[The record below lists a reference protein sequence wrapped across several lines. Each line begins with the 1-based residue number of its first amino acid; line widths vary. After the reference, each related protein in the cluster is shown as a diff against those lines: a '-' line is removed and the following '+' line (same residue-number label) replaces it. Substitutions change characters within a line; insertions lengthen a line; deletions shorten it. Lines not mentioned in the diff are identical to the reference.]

1 MFRHWKIPPQ
11 PAIILNMDKILVVNH
26 DRKEGTSLAERL
38 RQEGYL
44 VIVAAN
50 ETEALDIIH
59 TKDFQRNSEHGGTE
73 ALPAPAGSMMV
84 DFIHQPDFAFGP
96 FRLVFTRVQLLKEGR
111 PIPLSYMECK
121 LLMYLVI
128 HRDTIVSTH
137 DLMRMVWG
145 YGEAVSSGTIYTHV
159 SWLRK
164 KLKTPQMPGGYI
176 STVRNMGYIF
186 SEAQ

>member
-1 MFRHWKIPPQ
+1 
-11 PAIILNMDKILVVNH
+11 MDKILVVNH
-26 DRKEGTSLAERL
+26 DRTEAASLAERL

-44 VIVAAN
+44 VMVAAD
-50 ETEALDIIH
+50 ETEALDMIH
-59 TKDFQRNSEHGGTE
+59 ARDFRRDSERGETE
-73 ALPAPAGSMMV
+73 PAAAGNMMV
-84 DFIHQPDFAFGP
+84 DFTRQPDFDFGP
-96 FRLVFTRVQLLKEGR
+96 FRLVFARVQLLKEGV
-111 PIPLSYMECK
+111 PIPLSYMESK